1 MGDVKLVT
9 TTRVSK
15 TSLTLSPSVPAE
27 APAFTLPP
35 RNIRVQ
41 LGATARF
48 EGKVRNGDD
57 GGLLCLVSPFPEAT
71 SQSAKPVKLTLQY
84 GAFT

>member
-9 TTRVSK
+9 STQVSK
-15 TSLTLSPSVPAE
+15 TSLTLSPPVPAE

-48 EGKVRNGDD
+48 EGKVRNRDD
-57 GGLLCLVSPFPEAT
+57 GEQLHLVLLFPEA
-71 SQSAKPVKLTLQY
+71 A
-84 GAFT
+84 

>member
-1 MGDVKLVT
+1 MMGDVKLVT
-9 TTRVSK
+9 STRVSK
-15 TSLTLSPSVPAE
+15 TSLTLSPPVPVE

-48 EGKVRNGDD
+48 EGKVRNRDD
-57 GGLLCLVSPFPEAT
+57 GALLHLFFLFLKA
-71 SQSAKPVKLTLQY
+71 A
-84 GAFT
+84 